1 MNQKM
6 ASANEYNDVTNLIAK
21 YVEAIKNGNIELLA
35 DFFHQNSL
43 SCGTVNGEFVGGS
56 GSNPAAEFIKQNGKS
71 PEIVSHIDVLDIT
84 PTTAVVRLI
93 AEKDAIGSDCT
104 EYLTL
109 IKLDGGWT
117 IIAKVFHQ
125 F

>member
-1 MNQKM
+1 MVSVK
-6 ASANEYNDVTNLIAK
+6 EYSDVTNHIAK
-21 YVEAIKNGNIELLA
+21 YVEAIKNGDIELLA
-35 DFFHQNSL
+35 DFFHQNSF

-56 GSNPAAEFIKQNGKS
+56 GSNPAVEFIKRNGKS
-71 PEIVSHIDVLDIT
+71 PEIVSCIDVLDIT

-93 AEKDAIGSDCT
+93 SEKDAIGSDCT

-109 IKLDGGWT
+109 IKLDGCWT
-117 IIAKVFHQ
+117 IIGKVFHQ